1 MQNFQKLIKLPQL
14 FLFLLGNAFV
24 AYSYQGFVSAND
36 FVSGGIYGISG
47 IITYFF
53 NFLPFPLIVL
63 LLNIPCMIWAW
74 RELDKRFVIMTTI
87 ALLLQ
92 VCFLQL
98 FEGVVIYNNDL
109 LLAAI
114 FAGVFV
120 GAGDALVLRSGS
132 GSSGVHLIAMVMRQK
147 FGISVSTVTT
157 CINTVIILLSTGIFG
172 IEKGLYTL
180 ILIFASGQVVHAILD
195 GLSSKRTAFII
206 TTKGEEVGAALIEG
220 LNRGVTKL
228 AAEGLY
234 SHTPVSLLMCVTN
247 MLEVGRLKTLVQ
259 SIDPQAFITF
269 YETTDFRGHF
279 LKHNIIV
286 DKDEDAETA
295 SMQAPPKRPS
305 RPKPLAA
312 PAPAPA
318 PTSAAETAPKYQL
331 TIQPNTQTATKTTTN
346 EDIHADVHATI
357 QSILKATAQPA
368 EDVDAPEAPEVT
380 DTTPEAPEVTD
391 TTPEAPEVTDTTTTP
406 AAPAEVAYEPTYL
419 PETAAAENTESDA
432 VHRLRD
438 HSLARDLS
446 QADETDYSNNMRESF
461 QPDEDSSPNVSPHPE
476 RPSRAD
482 GLTRPEHR
490 SFVPPAPPGS
500 IHLKNRSNS
509 DFWADSNDKRR

>member
-36 FVSGGIYGISG
+36 FLSGGTYGMAG
-47 IITYFF
+47 IVTYFVD
-53 NFLPFPLIVL
+53 FLPFSLVVL
-63 LLNIPCMIWAW
+63 LFNLPCMLWAW
-74 RELDKRFVIMTTI
+74 RELDKRFVILTTV

-92 VCFLQL
+92 VGFLQL

-132 GSSGVHLIAMVMRQK
+132 GSSGVHLIAMVLRQK

-157 CINTVIILLSTGIFG
+157 SINAVIILLSTGIFG

-180 ILIFASGQVVHAILD
+180 ILIFASGQTLHAILD

-206 TTKGEEVGAALIEG
+206 TAKGDEVGEALIKG

-228 AAEGLY
+228 QAEGLY
-234 SHTPVSLLMCVTN
+234 THTPVSLLMCVTN

-259 SIDPQAFITF
+259 SIDQQAFITF

-295 SMQAPPKRPS
+295 AMPAPPKRPV
-305 RPKPLAA
+305 RVKPAVSEE
-312 PAPAPA
+312 PAPAPEPPENTTPVSNMPSFQLTVQPDYA
-318 PTSAAETAPKYQL
+318 FSTEPAAEADTTASAAEAAAQTEAAQSEKTQAEKAGAADIVDYIKERIL
-331 TIQPNTQTATKTTTN
+331 TRPS
-346 EDIHADVHATI
+346 E
-357 QSILKATAQPA
+357 
-368 EDVDAPEAPEVT
+368 PER
-380 DTTPEAPEVTD
+380 
-391 TTPEAPEVTDTTTTP
+391 P
-406 AAPAEVAYEPTYL
+406 AAPTGHNNSAG
-419 PETAAAENTESDA
+419 D
-432 VHRLRD
+432 VHRPGR
-438 HSLARDLS
+438 RTFEPPTPPDLTH
-446 QADETDYSNNMRESF
+446 A
-461 QPDEDSSPNVSPHPE
+461 
-476 RPSRAD
+476 
-482 GLTRPEHR
+482 
-490 SFVPPAPPGS
+490 
-500 IHLKNRSNS
+500 KNRSNR
-509 DFWADSNDKRR
+509 DFWSDDKEK

>member
-36 FVSGGIYGISG
+36 FLSGGTYGMAG
-47 IITYFF
+47 IVTYFLD
-53 NFLPFPLIVL
+53 FLPFSLVVL
-63 LLNIPCMIWAW
+63 LFNLPCMIWAW
-74 RELDKRFVIMTTI
+74 RELDKRFVVLTTV

-92 VCFLQL
+92 VGFLQC
-98 FEGVVIYNNDL
+98 FEGIVIYNNDL

-132 GSSGVHLIAMVMRQK
+132 GSSGVHLIAMVLRQK

-157 CINTVIILLSTGIFG
+157 SINAVIILLSTGIFG

-180 ILIFASGQVVHAILD
+180 ILIFASGQTLHAILD

-206 TTKGEEVGAALIEG
+206 TAKGEEVGAALIKG

-228 AAEGLY
+228 QAEGLY
-234 SHTPVSLLMCVTN
+234 THTPVSLLMCVTN

-259 SIDPQAFITF
+259 SIDPHAFITF

-295 SMQAPPKRPS
+295 AMQTSPRRPVRQKPQAVEPELEPEPESPAHESVLSRLSRHMHNNEDTAETTENAVPEERSESILGKISVAAPENQPISQMPSFQLTVQPDLEQDTEMTPEPEMVAEDSEAPDIIDKIRERIMS
-305 RPKPLAA
+305 RP
-312 PAPAPA
+312 
-318 PTSAAETAPKYQL
+318 TGSA
-331 TIQPNTQTATKTTTN
+331 
-346 EDIHADVHATI
+346 
-357 QSILKATAQPA
+357 
-368 EDVDAPEAPEVT
+368 
-380 DTTPEAPEVTD
+380 
-391 TTPEAPEVTDTTTTP
+391 
-406 AAPAEVAYEPTYL
+406 EPTR
-419 PETAAAENTESDA
+419 PETPSGLSHAARTGD
-432 VHRLRD
+432 V
-438 HSLARDLS
+438 
-446 QADETDYSNNMRESF
+446 
-461 QPDEDSSPNVSPHPE
+461 
-476 RPSRAD
+476 
-482 GLTRPEHR
+482 TRPEHR
-490 SFVPPAPPGS
+490 SFVPPAPPDLTHS
-500 IHLKNRSNS
+500 RNRSNR
-509 DFWADSNDKRR
+509 DFWADDTDKK